1 MFILSLVA
9 LEKPSDF
16 EAWKRIIPIPKR
28 KDFSIHPHI
37 VGPRGRRVPTS
48 ALSFGSLMQFGQLPL

>member
-16 EAWKRIIPIPKR
+16 EAWKRLIPKR

-37 VGPRGRRVPTS
+37 VGPRDRRVPTNV
-48 ALSFGSLMQFGQLPL
+48 LSFGSLMQFGQLPR